1 MFTPNCENMLA
12 IRLYHRRDHFRR
24 RQCDLWGDGWGGGGG
39 GRGDAESE
47 EGMEYR
53 AVTRAVNER
62 GIQELGKL
70 SLDDSRYIVR
80 IIYT

>member
-39 GRGDAESE
+39 GGGR
-47 EGMEYR
+47 EGGGGTLNRRKEWGTGPR
-53 AVTRAVNER
+53 QEQLTNE
-62 GIQELGKL
+62 GYKSLGNCL
-70 SLDDSRYIVR
+70 
-80 IIYT
+80 